1 MAGEGEMAALRE
13 ALRQQSLAVE
23 MLKAELEEERHAAS
37 SGADEA
43 LAMILRLQAEKS
55 AERMEANQFRR
66 VAEERILHDEDSMAF
81 LKALV
86 FSQDMEIRSLKNRL
100 LAVNDP
106 YAPASGGDGNV
117 DLPWLRRLARSASL
131 SGRNASLPAA
141 RLEELCSEL
150 TVVGGEDGDM
160 RPARTVSDIGE
171 VIRREKEWAR
181 SYQAPPRLHR
191 SASHRLP
198 RAPTY
203 SAQCLPAGNVHDR
216 FEAPESVASHAP
228 PRSSRRSSP
237 EIISEEDELISEDRG
252 KPATIAELGA
262 GIEQIK
268 CSVKNLA
275 AELSRMRET
284 SVSKGDAQTQLLS
297 EICAKLD
304 AMSKQRNGVHG
315 DGDKRNTT
323 REQGSSSKSKGVNL
337 PQGELLMNHFIEA
350 MMYIP

>member
-1 MAGEGEMAALRE
+1 MAALRE

-23 MLKAELEEERHAAS
+23 MLKVELEEERHAAS

-43 LAMILRLQAEKS
+43 LAMILRLQAEKA

-66 VAEERILHDEDSMAF
+66 AAEERILHDEDSMAF

-86 FSQDMEIRSLKNRL
+86 FSQEMDIRSLKNRL

-106 YAPASGGDGNV
+106 YAPASGGD
-117 DLPWLRRLARSASL
+117 LPWLRRLARSGLS

-150 TVVGGEDGDM
+150 DGDM

-171 VIRREKEWAR
+171 VIRREKEWVT

-191 SASHRLP
+191 SASQRL
-198 RAPTY
+198 RQAPSY
-203 SAQCLPAGNVHDR
+203 STQCGNVHDK

-237 EIISEEDELISEDRG
+237 EIISEEDELISEDGG
-252 KPATIAELGA
+252 KHATIAELGA

-275 AELSRMRET
+275 AELSRMREIN
-284 SVSKGDAQTQLLS
+284 GDAQTLLLA

-304 AMSKQRNGVHG
+304 AISKQHNGVHG
-315 DGDKRNTT
+315 DGDKRKNS
-323 REQGSSSKSKGVNL
+323 REEGSSSSSKSKGVNP
-337 PQGELLMNHFIEA
+337 PQGELLMNLFIEA
-350 MMYIP
+350 MMYIA